1 MQNPYKT
8 AFITGAS
15 SGIGLEVAK
24 KFAQRGLS
32 LVLLARRRDRLEK
45 LAAELSAQVPCH
57 IIACDINDDKAVER
71 EISALPADFSQ
82 IDILINNAGLSLGLE
97 PAHKT
102 STDDWRQMI
111 DTNCK
116 SLALMTQRLLPGM
129 VARNRGHIVNIGSVA
144 GTYAYVGGNVYGATK
159 AFVEHFSRNL
169 KTDLLGTAVRVT
181 NIEPGMTTD
190 SEFSLVRFHG
200 NEQKAREVY
209 QGANPMAAED
219 IAEAVH
225 WVVSQPA
232 HVNIN
237 RIEMM
242 AVSQAP
248 GGLVVHRK

>member
-15 SGIGLEVAK
+15 SGIGLEVAR
-24 KFAQRGLS
+24 KFSRLGLK
-32 LVLLARRRDRLEK
+32 LILLARRKDRLEK
-45 LAAELSAQVPCH
+45 LAAELSAQALCH
-57 IIACDINDDKAVER
+57 IIACDINDSKTVER
-71 EISALPADFSQ
+71 EISALPANFSE

-97 PAHKT
+97 PAHET
-102 STDDWRQMI
+102 SWDDWRQMI

-116 SLALMTQRLLPGM
+116 SLAFMTHLLVPGM

-144 GTYAYVGGNVYGATK
+144 GTYAYRGGNVYGATK

-169 KTDLLGTAVRVT
+169 KTDLHGTAVRVT

-200 NEQKAREVY
+200 NEQQAREVY
-209 QGANPMAAED
+209 QGANPMTAAD
-219 IAEAVH
+219 IAEAVN

-242 AVSQAP
+242 PISQAP
-248 GGLVVHRK
+248 GGLTVHRK